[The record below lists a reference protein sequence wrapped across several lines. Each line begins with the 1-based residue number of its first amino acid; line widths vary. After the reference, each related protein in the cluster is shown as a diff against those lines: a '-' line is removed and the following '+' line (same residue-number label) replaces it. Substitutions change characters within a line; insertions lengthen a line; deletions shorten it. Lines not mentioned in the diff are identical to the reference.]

1 MSMSSGRVKIAGMA
15 ALSVGLILVLIAVV
29 FAARDG
35 GVEKS
40 ETPNQRV
47 AAADGAK
54 PEKRCTSERTYDRVK
69 QELFRSAA
77 QLRTSDQAAFDR
89 LSAYSALRMERPLL
103 RSHDKE
109 LGTVRCSGTLFLDLP
124 PGVAV
129 VGGRRSLTADID
141 YILQPAADGSGDV
154 VMLEGDGPITVPLA
168 TLART
173 GETRVAEA
181 GGDYPTEI
189 AQQQGGPVAAESP
202 MPTPETAAPPRQATP
217 PARSLEPEAAKAKPK
232 PAAAPPAVRPDR
244 TTVPSKTAERKTVES
259 PKAAARPSFN
269 CRYARTRGEIA
280 ICKDSRLAALDRQM
294 AAQYYRAIASANAAQ
309 RRDLKNSRD
318 AFLRRRDRC
327 REAACIANSYQ
338 QRMREISEIRSG
350 SR

>member
-1 MSMSSGRVKIAGMA
+1 MLRSSSRRVRARPIVILG
-15 ALSVGLILVLIAVV
+15 VGVILVLIAVW
-29 FAARDG
+29 FAARG
-35 GVEKS
+35 SGVENDG
-40 ETPNQRV
+40 TGDQRV
-47 AAADGAK
+47 AGRDATK

-77 QLRTSDQAAFDR
+77 QLRTSDRAAFDR

-168 TLART
+168 TLARSD
-173 GETRVAEA
+173 ETRMAA
-181 GGDYPTEI
+181 GGDLPAMVTEQRSYAAAEPPLPTPAPVAPSRQAAPTERPS
-189 AQQQGGPVAAESP
+189 Q
-202 MPTPETAAPPRQATP
+202 PT
-217 PARSLEPEAAKAKPK
+217 
-232 PAAAPPAVRPDR
+232 APPAARADR
-244 TTVPSKTAERKTVES
+244 APTPVQS
-259 PKAAARPSFN
+259 PKIAARPSFN

-280 ICKDSRLAALDRQM
+280 ICKDNGLAALDRQM
-294 AAQYYRAIASANAAQ
+294 ASHYYRAIASANASQ
-309 RRDLKNSRD
+309 RRALQTSRD

-327 REAACIANSYQ
+327 RQAACIASSYQ
-338 QRMREISEIRSG
+338 ERMREIEAIRSG

>member
-1 MSMSSGRVKIAGMA
+1 MSSRRVRISPIAG
-15 ALSVGLILVLIAVV
+15 LGVGLILVLIAVF
-29 FAARDG
+29 FAARG
-35 GVEKS
+35 GSVDKGDRR
-40 ETPNQRV
+40 NQRV
-47 AAADGAK
+47 AARDAAE

-103 RSHDKE
+103 RSRDKE

-173 GETRVAEA
+173 GETRVAA
-181 GGDYPTEI
+181 GGDLPAVVAEQGNAVVSEPPTP
-189 AQQQGGPVAAESP
+189 APAATQKPKPVAAP
-202 MPTPETAAPPRQATP
+202 PTPVQPPRTP
-217 PARSLEPEAAKAKPK
+217 VRS
-232 PAAAPPAVRPDR
+232 
-244 TTVPSKTAERKTVES
+244 TVADAQPSQS

-280 ICKDSRLAALDRQM
+280 ICKDAGLAALDRQM
-294 AAQYYRAIASANAAQ
+294 AAQYYRAIASGNATQ
-309 RRDLKNSRD
+309 RRDLKASRD

>member
-1 MSMSSGRVKIAGMA
+1 MSSRRARISPIAVLG
-15 ALSVGLILVLIAVV
+15 VGLILVLIAVA
-29 FAARDG
+29 FAARGG
-35 GVEKS
+35 GVDKGG
-40 ETPNQRV
+40 TGNQRV
-47 AAADGAK
+47 AARDPTE
-54 PEKRCTSERTYDRVK
+54 PEKRCTSERTYDLVK

-77 QLRTSDQAAFDR
+77 QLRTSDQAAYDR

-103 RSHDKE
+103 RSRDKE

-124 PGVAV
+124 PGVTV

-173 GETRVAEA
+173 GETRVVAS
-181 GGDYPTEI
+181 GDLP
-189 AQQQGGPVAAESP
+189 AVVAKQGNAVVSEP
-202 MPTPETAAPPRQATP
+202 PTPAPAATQ
-217 PARSLEPEAAKAKPK
+217 KPK
-232 PAAAPPAVRPDR
+232 PVAVPPNPVRPAR
-244 TTVPSKTAERKTVES
+244 TPVRSTITDAQPSQS

-280 ICKDSRLAALDRQM
+280 ICKDARLAALDRQM
-294 AAQYYRAIASANAAQ
+294 AAQYYSAIASGNATQ
-309 RRDLKNSRD
+309 RRDLKASRD

>member
-1 MSMSSGRVKIAGMA
+1 MSVLRSSSGRVRARPIVILG
-15 ALSVGLILVLIAVV
+15 VGVILVLIAVW
-29 FAARDG
+29 FAARSS
-35 GVEKS
+35 GVEKDGTS
-40 ETPNQRV
+40 DQRV
-47 AAADGAK
+47 ASRDTAK

-77 QLRTSDQAAFDR
+77 QLRTSDRAAFDR

-168 TLART
+168 TLARSD
-173 GETRVAEA
+173 ETRMAT
-181 GGDYPTEI
+181 GGDLPAMVKEQRSDGAAEPPLPTPAPVAPSRQAAPTERPS
-189 AQQQGGPVAAESP
+189 Q
-202 MPTPETAAPPRQATP
+202 PT
-217 PARSLEPEAAKAKPK
+217 
-232 PAAAPPAVRPDR
+232 APPAARADR
-244 TTVPSKTAERKTVES
+244 APIQATAQS
-259 PKAAARPSFN
+259 PKPAARPSFN

-280 ICKDSRLAALDRQM
+280 ICKDNGLAALDRQM
-294 AAQYYRAIASANAAQ
+294 ASHYYRAIASANASQ
-309 RRDLKNSRD
+309 RRALQTSRD

-327 REAACIANSYQ
+327 RQAACIASSYQ
-338 QRMREISEIRSG
+338 ERMREIEAIRSG

>member
-1 MSMSSGRVKIAGMA
+1 VSTSSRRVSIRPV
-15 ALSVGLILVLIAVV
+15 ALLGIGLILVLIAVM
-29 FAARDG
+29 FAARGG
-35 GVEKS
+35 GVDKGEAG
-40 ETPNQRV
+40 NQRI
-47 AAADGAK
+47 AARAAVT

-173 GETRVAEA
+173 GETRMAA
-181 GGDYPTEI
+181 GGDYPAVI
-189 AQQQGGPVAAESP
+189 AQQQGEPPAAEPPIPSPVAVP
-202 MPTPETAAPPRQATP
+202 PPRQATS
-217 PARSLEPEAAKAKPK
+217 PAPRLEPDTVAKAKPK
-232 PAAAPPAVRPDR
+232 PAAAPPVVRPDR
-244 TTVPSKTAERKTVES
+244 TPVPSRTAERKTVAS
-259 PKAAARPSFN
+259 PKTGARPSFN

-280 ICKDSRLAALDRQM
+280 ICKDGGLAALDRQM
-294 AAQYYRAIASANAAQ
+294 AAQYYRAIASASAAQ

-327 REAACIANSYQ
+327 RDATCIANSYQ
-338 QRMREISEIRSG
+338 QRIREISEIRTG

>member
-1 MSMSSGRVKIAGMA
+1 MSSRRVRIARIA
-15 ALSVGLILVLIAVV
+15 ALGVGLILVLIAVV
-29 FAARDG
+29 FAARG
-35 GVEKS
+35 GGIEKG
-40 ETPNQRV
+40 ETRNQRV
-47 AAADGAK
+47 AARDAGE

-168 TLART
+168 TLARS
-173 GETRVAEA
+173 GETRVADS
-181 GGDYPTEI
+181 GDLPAVVAE
-189 AQQQGGPVAAESP
+189 PVAAEPP
-202 MPTPETAAPPRQATP
+202 MPTPAAAPPRQATP
-217 PARSLEPEAAKAKPK
+217 NARSSEPDPVRAKPK
-232 PAAAPPAVRPDR
+232 PASAPPTAVRPDR
-244 TTVPSKTAERKTVES
+244 APARTADRKTALS

-280 ICKDSRLAALDRQM
+280 ICKDAGLASLDRQM

-309 RRDLKNSRD
+309 RRDLKTSRD

-327 REAACIANSYQ
+327 REAACIASSYQ
-338 QRMREISEIRSG
+338 QRMREISEIRSR

>member
-1 MSMSSGRVKIAGMA
+1 MSSWRVGIRPIA
-15 ALSVGLILVLIAVV
+15 ALGVGLILVLIAVL
-29 FAARDG
+29 FAARG
-35 GVEKS
+35 NGLEKVG
-40 ETPNQRV
+40 TRDQRV
-47 AAADGAK
+47 AVGDAAEPK
-54 PEKRCTSERTYDRVK
+54 KRCTSERTYDGVK

-168 TLART
+168 TLARS
-173 GETRVAEA
+173 GETRVAA
-181 GGDYPTEI
+181 GGDLPAVVAEPVAAEPPMPTPAAVAPPRQTTQTARGLEPDT
-189 AQQQGGPVAAESP
+189 AKAKPGPVAAP
-202 MPTPETAAPPRQATP
+202 PT
-217 PARSLEPEAAKAKPK
+217 
-232 PAAAPPAVRPDR
+232 AVRPDR
-244 TTVPSKTAERKTVES
+244 APVRTADRTTGQA
-259 PKAAARPSFN
+259 PKAVARPSFN

-280 ICKDSRLAALDRQM
+280 ICKDAGLAALDRQM
-294 AAQYYRAIASANAAQ
+294 ASQYYRAIASANAAQ
-309 RRDLKNSRD
+309 RRDLKTSRD
-318 AFLRRRDRC
+318 AFLRRRDGC
-327 REAACIANSYQ
+327 REATCIASSYQ
-338 QRMREISEIRSG
+338 ERMREIGEIRS

>member
-1 MSMSSGRVKIAGMA
+1 MRVRPIAILG
-15 ALSVGLILVLIAVV
+15 VGLILILLAIAL
-29 FAARDG
+29 AARSN
-35 GVEKS
+35 GVAED
-40 ETPNQRV
+40 ETRGQRV
-47 AAADGAK
+47 AARDTST
-54 PEKRCTSERTYDRVK
+54 PEKRCTSERTYDLVK

-77 QLRTSDQAAFDR
+77 QLRTSDQAAYDR

-154 VMLEGDGPITVPLA
+154 VMLEGDGPISVPLA
-168 TLART
+168 TLARS
-173 GETRVAEA
+173 GETRVAAREELPSVVV
-181 GGDYPTEI
+181 DPQYS
-189 AQQQGGPVAAESP
+189 PVASEPP
-202 MPTPETAAPPRQATP
+202 MPAPAAA
-217 PARSLEPEAAKAKPK
+217 EKPK
-232 PAAAPPAVRPDR
+232 PVAAPPAAVEPKR
-244 TTVPSKTAERKTVES
+244 TPTRTNTADTKPSQP

-280 ICKDSRLAALDRQM
+280 ICRDAGLASLDRQM
-294 AAQYYRAIASANAAQ
+294 SAQYYRAIASGNAAQ
-309 RRDLKNSRD
+309 RRDLKASRD

-327 REAACIANSYQ
+327 RDAACIASSYQ
-338 QRMREISEIRSG
+338 QRMREIGAIRS
-350 SR
+350 R

>member
-1 MSMSSGRVKIAGMA
+1 MSSRRVRISPIAVLG
-15 ALSVGLILVLIAVV
+15 VGLILVLIAVA
-29 FAARDG
+29 FAARGG
-35 GVEKS
+35 GVDKGG
-40 ETPNQRV
+40 TGNQRV
-47 AAADGAK
+47 AARDATK
-54 PEKRCTSERTYDRVK
+54 PEKRCTSERTYDGVK

-77 QLRTSDQAAFDR
+77 QLRTSDQAAYDR

-103 RSHDKE
+103 RSHDKD

-124 PGVAV
+124 PGVAA

-173 GETRVAEA
+173 GETRVAA
-181 GGDYPTEI
+181 SGDLPAVVAEQGNAVVSEPPTPAPAATHKPE
-189 AQQQGGPVAAESP
+189 PVAVP
-202 MPTPETAAPPRQATP
+202 PTPVRPARTPVRSTIADAPPSQ
-217 PARSLEPEAAKAKPK
+217 
-232 PAAAPPAVRPDR
+232 
-244 TTVPSKTAERKTVES
+244 S
-259 PKAAARPSFN
+259 PRAAARPSFN
-269 CRYARTRGEIA
+269 CRYARTRGEMA
-280 ICKDSRLAALDRQM
+280 ICKDSGLAALDRQM
-294 AAQYYRAIASANAAQ
+294 ATQYYRAIASGNATQ
-309 RRDLKNSRD
+309 RRDLKASRD